1 MEWDQTRFSSLVKR
15 FDLKPA
21 RAVVAR
27 PRTRKRGRE
36 EGILLDGGEAVLP
49 EGGEAVLLK
58 GVLPDGGPHSYWLPI
73 YIGWLA
79 DGTRSNW
86 SLVFRESG
94 S

>member
-1 MEWDQTRFSSLVKR
+1 M
-15 FDLKPA
+15 
-21 RAVVAR
+21 
-27 PRTRKRGRE
+27 
-36 EGILLDGGEAVLP
+36 LDGGEAILP
-49 EGGEAVLLK
+49 DGGEGVLLKGVLLKGVLLK

-94 S
+94 SSPNRL